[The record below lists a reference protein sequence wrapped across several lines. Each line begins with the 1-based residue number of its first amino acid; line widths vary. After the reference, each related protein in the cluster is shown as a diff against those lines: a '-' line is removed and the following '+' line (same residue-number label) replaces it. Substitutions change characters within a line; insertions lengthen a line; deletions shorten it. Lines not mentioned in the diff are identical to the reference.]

1 MARCCAIVCP
11 MHNWPISSWPRSTGL
26 PLAAVLA
33 IAAVLPAC
41 QPQDQQAGNG
51 ANEATDK
58 KPLPTLPIVEPP
70 FDRAR
75 ILLAVARAAS
85 AHSIGT
91 DDLAA
96 QRKLDG
102 KQFEVRLRFG
112 CEGQGPG
119 RGDHGWSVDPDGRT
133 LRLRA
138 VASLSLGDE
147 GVASLAGEGVEA
159 VEGFWLPRPWLLT
172 ADCPA
177 KEAAAGAS
185 EDGVQP
191 DERPDTRTTG
201 REGASSEPSAIPV
214 QRVGIARYFTRE
226 DSRTGRRID
235 RPFEAVVQLKEGERP
250 GTAGF
255 NLVLGGRLRASRDG
269 RVIQC
274 TGSGRDRPPD
284 CIVSA
289 DIDRVWIERPGE
301 KRVLAEWTN

>member
-1 MARCCAIVCP
+1 
-11 MHNWPISSWPRSTGL
+11 MHNWPIPTWPRSTDL
-26 PLAAVLA
+26 QLLAVVA
-33 IAAVLPAC
+33 IAAVLPGC
-41 QPQDQQAGNG
+41 QLQEPQVQNE

-58 KPLPTLPIVEPP
+58 KPLPKLPIVEPP

-75 ILLAVARAAS
+75 LLLAVARAAS
-85 AHSIGT
+85 AHSIGAN
-91 DDLAA
+91 DLAA

-119 RGDHGWSVDPDGRT
+119 RGDHGWSIDPDGRT

-138 VASLSLGDE
+138 VPSLSLGDE
-147 GVASLAGEGVEA
+147 GVASLADERIEA

-172 ADCPA
+172 AACPA
-177 KEAAAGAS
+177 KAAGPAELEAKSQPAESQGDGKAS
-185 EDGVQP
+185 GEKAP
-191 DERPDTRTTG
+191 EA
-201 REGASSEPSAIPV
+201 EAIPAV

-235 RPFEAVVQLKEGERP
+235 RPFEAVVQLEDGEQAGRS
-250 GTAGF
+250 GF
-255 NLVLGGRLRASRDG
+255 NLVLGGRLRAGPAG
-269 RVIQC
+269 RVIRC
-274 TGSGRDRPPD
+274 TGSGQDRPPD

-289 DIDRVWIERPGE
+289 DIDRVWIERPGD

>member
-1 MARCCAIVCP
+1 
-11 MHNWPISSWPRSTGL
+11 MHNWPKSSWSRSTGL

-33 IAAVLPAC
+33 IGAVLPAC
-41 QPQDQQAGNG
+41 QPQEPQARNG

-58 KPLPTLPIVEPP
+58 TPLPSLPIVEPP
-70 FDRAR
+70 YDRAR
-75 ILLAVARAAS
+75 LLLAVARAAS

-91 DDLAA
+91 DDLPA

-138 VASLSLGDE
+138 VPSLSLGDE

-177 KEAAAGAS
+177 KAAVAGGGEAMEQEAESSGT
-185 EDGVQP
+185 G
-191 DERPDTRTTG
+191 TTG
-201 REGASSEPSAIPV
+201 TEGTHQATNATPA

-250 GTAGF
+250 GTGGF
-255 NLVLGGRLRASRDG
+255 NLVLGGRLRASRGG

-274 TGSGRDRPPD
+274 TGNGLDRPPD
-284 CIVSA
+284 CIISA